1 VTGLF
6 EVNKPKYMTK
16 SIQEELSFEH
26 QQFILRYIHENHNCL
41 NDYLQIFMFYSE
53 NNQQWLNQQ
62 QEVPKRKKVLFVP
75 LNQSKPINRKVWV
88 MDQGDHVIMLFP
100 EDY

>member
-1 VTGLF
+1 
-6 EVNKPKYMTK
+6 MTK